1 MYFVSESEMD
11 KLRCGQSESISLK
24 ANEVNLSKERLI
36 RENHLAVMQDDL
48 HNFSRPIKTTFYSTG
63 NFDIGSSLWA

>member
-48 HNFSRPIKTTFYSTG
+48 HNFSRSIKTTFYSTG